1 MYGEVEIL
9 EAENNEKAYDAAKNA
24 VMYMKNEFDSFK
36 NIIIPDDYESCKNCL
51 SEYMTF
57 MFH

>member
-1 MYGEVEIL
+1 
-9 EAENNEKAYDAAKNA
+9 
-24 VMYMKNEFDSFK
+24 MKNEFDSFK

-57 MFH
+57 MFHEGK